1 MLRFPSPTRSLALA
15 ALVALG
21 ATSAQA
27 QSTVTLFGLIDV
39 SAGKFQSPGAKS
51 TKGIDSGNM
60 TTSFWGVKGTEDLG
74 GGMSAVF
81 SLESFLR
88 ADVGASGRFGAD
100 TFWAR
105 NAYVGLTSG
114 AGTVTLGRNTTALFV
129 NTLIFNAFS
138 DSFGFSPAIRQTF
151 ISSPGFPT
159 VLTKANDVQVSG
171 DTGWSDSIKYSSP
184 SFGGLSFTAHGAL
197 GEANGGRNLGLSAL
211 YFGGPFAAGFAWQKV
226 EKGSTVSDT
235 TAWQL
240 GASFNLAPVKF
251 YAQYGSTDNKT
262 FDNTIKVIGLG
273 ADYTMGLG
281 KFLVQWN
288 KLSPDVGADLK
299 TFSLGYDYQMSKRT
313 DLYGVYMNE
322 KKTGVST
329 GSSYAVGIRH
339 RF

>member
-105 NAYVGLTSG
+105 NAFVGLASKDFG
-114 AGTVTLGRNTTALFV
+114 KVTLGA
-129 NTLIFNAFS
+129 A
-138 DSFGFSPAIRQTF
+138 PKF
-151 ISSPGFPT
+151 I
-159 VLTKANDVQVSG
+159 
-171 DTGWSDSIKYSSP
+171 
-184 SFGGLSFTAHGAL
+184 
-197 GEANGGRNLGLSAL
+197 
-211 YFGGPFAAGFAWQKV
+211 
-226 EKGSTVSDT
+226 
-235 TAWQL
+235 
-240 GASFNLAPVKF
+240 
-251 YAQYGSTDNKT
+251 
-262 FDNTIKVIGLG
+262 VI
-273 ADYTMGLG
+273 ME
-281 KFLVQWN
+281 
-288 KLSPDVGADLK
+288 PDVGGK
-299 TFSLGYDYQMSKRT
+299 
-313 DLYGVYMNE
+313 
-322 KKTGVST
+322 
-329 GSSYAVGIRH
+329 AVMREIKDEPQPLEITEWIP
-339 RF
+339 